1 MCRFLSEGICF
12 LYPGREKK
20 GQAKLIRNFVSR
32 YMKSS

>member
-1 MCRFLSEGICF
+1 MCKLLSEGIC
-12 LYPGREKK
+12 LYPGREKR